1 MILVIGATGFLGSEI
16 CRLLAGDGRTV
27 RALVRTTSAPE
38 KIDAL
43 RQRGIEIAVGDLK
56 DADSLDAACD
66 GVETVI
72 STASSTFSRADGDS
86 IETVDRAGQLALV
99 ESAQRRGVRRFI
111 YVSFSGNID
120 LDSPLRNAKR
130 EVEQAIRS
138 SGMQYTILRPSYF
151 MEAWLS
157 PALGFD
163 PAGGRARVYG
173 SGSNRLSYI
182 SLADVARFAAAAVDS
197 TSAQNRVIE
206 LGGPEAVSQLD
217 AVRLFGEAFERPIEV
232 ERVPE
237 EAIRAQYEGEADAM
251 GRTFAALM
259 LGYAAGDEIEMRGT
273 LDEFPVELTSVRDHA
288 RRMASTATRG
298 AAGAGAG

>member
-1 MILVIGATGFLGSEI
+1 MILVIGATGFLGGEI

-38 KIDAL
+38 KVGAL
-43 RQRGIEIAVGDLK
+43 RQRGIDIAVGDLK
-56 DADSLDAACD
+56 DAASLDAACD

-86 IETVDRAGQLALV
+86 IETVDRAGQLGLV
-99 ESAQRRGVRRFI
+99 ERARRRGVRRFI
-111 YVSFSGNID
+111 YVSFSGNLD

-173 SGSNRLSYI
+173 SGNNRLSYI
-182 SLADVARFAAAAVDS
+182 SLADVARFAVAAVAS
-197 TSAQNRVIE
+197 PSARNRVIE
-206 LGGPEAVSQLD
+206 LGGPEAISQLE
-217 AVRLFGEAFERPIEV
+217 AVQIFGEAFERPIEV

-237 EAIRAQYEGEADAM
+237 EAIRAQYDAEADAM
-251 GRTFAALM
+251 GKTFAALM
-259 LGYAAGDEIEMRGT
+259 LGCALGDEIDMRET
-273 LDEFPVELTSVRDHA
+273 LGDFPIRLTSVRDHA
-288 RRMASTATRG
+288 RQVASTAPRG
-298 AAGAGAG
+298 ASGAGAG

>member
-16 CRLLAGDGRTV
+16 CRLLAGDGRAV

-56 DADSLDAACD
+56 DAASLDAACE
-66 GVETVI
+66 GVETAI

-86 IETVDRAGQLALV
+86 IETVDRAGQLSLV

-111 YVSFSGNID
+111 YISFSGNIE

-130 EVEQAIRS
+130 EVEHAIRS
-138 SGMQYTILRPSYF
+138 SGMEYTILRPSYF

-173 SGSNRLSYI
+173 SGSNRLSFI

-197 TSAQNRVIE
+197 ASARNRVIE
-206 LGGPEAVSQLD
+206 LGGPEAISQLD
-217 AVRLFGEAFERPIEV
+217 TVRVFGEAFERPIEV

-237 EAIRAQYEGEADAM
+237 EAIRAQYEGESDAM
-251 GRTFAALM
+251 GKTFAALM
-259 LGYAAGDEIEMRGT
+259 LGYAAGDEIDMRGT
-273 LDEFPVELTSVRDHA
+273 LEEFPVRLTSVRDHA
-288 RRMASTATRG
+288 CRMASSANRG
-298 AAGAGAG
+298 AAGAAAG